1 MMPNCTCQSTLEPAS
16 SRDVILLYLQYGVY
30 DSPVPSTFVRCGP
43 IGQAIPLPSYE
54 TVKNYQLEECLTI
67 VLTSEIGKGATGD
80 VLRGTLEVEASTCV
94 SLDVAVKLAL
104 ARRQRDA
111 LRNEYKIYHRL
122 RSSGVTAGIITPLGL
137 FDEVEDG
144 ACALVMPYVGIPL
157 AEMPELVLPIS
168 HQCSAILYHSLI
180 HIF

>member
-1 MMPNCTCQSTLEPAS
+1 MPNCTCQSTLELAS